1 MEMLSSASKYA
12 INAVLYLAT
21 ESSES
26 KKIGAKE
33 VAETIGVPTPF
44 LAKLLQNL
52 ARKNVIS
59 SSKGPKGGFYLTE
72 ANKNL
77 KLITVIA
84 HIDGLSKFDE
94 CVLGLKDCSNEKPC
108 PIHFSIQPFKQR
120 MYTELSENSI
130 ESFAAKVRSGET
142 FLFY

>member
-21 ESSES
+21 VSSES
-26 KKIGAKE
+26 KKIGTKE
-33 VAETIGVPTPF
+33 IAEAIDVPTPF

-59 SSKGPKGGFYLTE
+59 SSKGPGGGFYLTDV
-72 ANKNL
+72 NKDQM
-77 KLITVIA
+77 LITIVE

-94 CVLGLKDCSNEKPC
+94 CVLGLKKCGNEKPC
-108 PIHFSIQPFKQR
+108 PIHFSIQPFKKR
-120 MYTELSENSI
+120 LFTELNENTI
-130 ESFAAKVRSGET
+130 ATFAEKVKNKET
-142 FLFY
+142 FLSY